1 MATLTTLEGVGD
13 VLAEKLK
20 SAGVSSVEKL
30 LVAGGTAEGRK
41 QLAEASGIDAKR
53 LLRFV
58 NHADLMRIKGVGGEM
73 AELLEA
79 SGVDTVTEL
88 ARRNAENLHK
98 KMEEINAAKK
108 LVRRTPTLAQVQEW
122 VGQAGS
128 LPRAVQY

>member
-41 QLAEASGIDAKR
+41 QLAEASGVDAKR